1 MLVLHRGEVV
11 SIDRLIEALWGERP
25 PVTAVKIVQV
35 CVSRLRKALGDGL
48 LLTRAGGYLLAVEPD
63 SVDAE
68 CFERLVR
75 EAHAALD
82 DGDSRR
88 GAGLL
93 AEALDLWRGRALSEF
108 TYQRF
113 AQSDIARLDEMRLTV
128 VADRVDAELALGQH
142 ARLIGEL
149 EGLVREQPSSERFEA
164 QLMLALY
171 RSGRQADALS
181 SYRDTRRRL
190 VGELGIEPSRTL
202 QELERAMLARDPA
215 LEAPIGPSAPRPAN
229 RARRTRQRGLLLA
242 LTGAALL
249 ASITLLVVKVADR
262 PGVVVRVVPNAV
274 AGIDVR
280 SNRVV
285 ASVPT
290 GASPGAI
297 TFGFGSLW
305 IANVDDQ
312 SISRIDPTTLRAVRT
327 LAARGPPTGIAADT
341 NGVWVVRSNAH
352 ASTVSVSR
360 VDPRFDSIGPPKQI
374 GNVVPGGAGAIAAQG
389 DAVWVAPSSG
399 LLVRL
404 DSNARRSLQQIDPT
418 ANPSGIAIGDGAL
431 WVTDSDA
438 NNVTRFDA
446 TGMRSTIPVGNGPS
460 AIAIGAGSV
469 WVSDSLDDTLVRINP
484 VTAAV
489 TTTIPVGHS
498 PTGVAV
504 GTGSVWVANS
514 GDGTV
519 SRVDP
524 RSDKRTATITVG
536 GSPQAIVV
544 HNRRAWVTVD
554 ERATG
559 LTRPAG
565 GGTLRMQ
572 TNGFV
577 DNMDPALA
585 YAPGSWQLLYATCAK
600 LLNYPD
606 KSGAAGGQLT
616 AEVAQAL
623 PAPTPDGK
631 SYTFTIRP
639 GFRFSPPS
647 NERVTAQTFKD
658 TIERTLNPRMKNPVA
673 FEFMNIV
680 GASAFM
686 AGKAPHI
693 SGVAV
698 RGNTLTIHLRTPEPD
713 ILSRLAQPFFAR
725 SRPTPRSIPR
735 VSA

>member
-1 MLVLHRGEVV
+1 M
-11 SIDRLIEALWGERP
+11 
-25 PVTAVKIVQV
+25 TAI
-35 CVSRLRKALGDGL
+35 RDG
-48 LLTRAGGYLLAVEPD
+48 
-63 SVDAE
+63 
-68 CFERLVR
+68 
-75 EAHAALD
+75 ALD
-82 DGDSRR
+82 CWRR
-88 GAGLL
+88 RWIFGGAGL
-93 AEALDLWRGRALSEF
+93 LSEF

-113 AQSDIARLDEMRLTV
+113 DASDIARLDEMRLTV

-171 RSGRQADALS
+171 RSGRRADALS

-249 ASITLLVVKVADR
+249 ASITLLVVEALDR

-312 SISRIDPTTLRAVRT
+312 SISHIDPTTLHGQCGRSRPEVLRRVSLPT
-327 LAARGPPTGIAADT
+327 PTGFGSCGPTLTPARCRS
-341 NGVWVVRSNAH
+341 GVG
-352 ASTVSVSR
+352 

-404 DSNARRSLQQIDPT
+404 DFNARRSLQQIDPT

-606 KSGAAGGQLT
+606 KSGAAGSQLT

-693 SGVAV
+693 WG
-698 RGNTLTIHLRTPEPD
+698 
-713 ILSRLAQPFFAR
+713 
-725 SRPTPRSIPR
+725 
-735 VSA
+735 